1 MEVIE
6 LKVSG
11 ESLRGIAEQTSLS
24 FQTVRTILG
33 KHFGDD
39 RTTKKHRARVERMR
53 IEIDRQQQAKWK
65 RQRRAGDDLPKRVTR
80 YVKETAALI
89 KEAKS

>member
-1 MEVIE
+1 
-6 LKVSG
+6 
-11 ESLRGIAEQTSLS
+11 
-24 FQTVRTILG
+24 
-33 KHFGDD
+33 
-39 RTTKKHRARVERMR
+39 MR

-65 RQRRAGDDLPKRVTR
+65 RRRRAGDDLPKRVTR